1 MGYRGTV
8 ISGGVA
14 RQKPLDLGDANVWRT
29 ATTGTA
35 GTAAIRTAAG
45 ANLGDGD
52 ILVTGYNTAS
62 QIYWVARADGGGNIH
77 VLPVALPNGESL
89 VASSVLGF
97 DGQIPS
103 DGDWTESNTG
113 SGGWTES
120 SGLVTATSPT
130 TGSNRA
136 RAIAG
141 DQTADTVLIVVENL
155 SGTLNSDNELELIG
169 AVSTS
174 NRYVSLR
181 NTSGNW
187 NVSGTHSTGQAVTS
201 ANTLEMLCDGP
212 GNLIYYRWGR
222 TGSWTSQP
230 FTSTFALSLSARW
243 NAQSASAGNPVT
255 ISMDRCVVCAV

>member
-1 MGYRGTV
+1 MGYRGTI

-14 RQKPLDLGDANVWRT
+14 RQKPLDLGDANVWST
-29 ATTGTA
+29 SSTGVT
-35 GTAAIRTAAG
+35 GINAARANAG
-45 ANLGDGD
+45 ANLANND
-52 ILVTGYNTAS
+52 IIITGYPSTPE
-62 QIYWVARADGGGNIH
+62 YFMVRADSSGNLH
-77 VLPVALPNGESL
+77 VLPIDLPNGETL
-89 VASSVLGF
+89 VTSSVLGF
-97 DGQIPS
+97 SEQIPS

-113 SGGWTES
+113 SGGWAES
-120 SGLVTATSPT
+120 SGTVTGTSPT

-141 DQTADTVLIVVENL
+141 SQTDTQVLLVMEDLV
-155 SGTLNSDNELELIG
+155 GVLNADNELELIG

-222 TGSWTSQP
+222 SGSWTSQP

-243 NAQSASAGNPVT
+243 NIQSASAGNPAS
-255 ISMDRCVVCAV
+255 ISLTRGVVVAV